1 MAETVT
7 LDTFTRAE
15 TARMLHDLQAAA
27 GGPNRWHHNRVP
39 TPIEAQTVVR
49 MNRDTLYSLA
59 VVDLRAGVE
68 LVLPDAGGRYLSVM
82 AVTEEHHI
90 NRVFHD
96 AGTHSLDADEL
107 GSRYVALAA
116 RVLAD
121 PDDADDL
128 ALAHAVQDGLELRS
142 GEGEPF
148 AMPEYEAAGF
158 DALRTAVSAL
168 APYGFDSRRAFC
180 AREQVDPVHHL
191 VGTAVG
197 WGGLPE
203 TEAVYDL
210 AAMGLPDGHYTIS
223 VGDVPVDGFW
233 SLSVYDAKG
242 FFAANDENRY
252 SVNSVTAHR
261 DADGG
266 VTINLGGDP
275 SLPNHIPL
283 PDGWNATVRLYRP
296 RPETVDGTWRF
307 PAPQPA

>member
-1 MAETVT
+1 M
-7 LDTFTRAE
+7 
-15 TARMLHDLQAAA
+15 
-27 GGPNRWHHNRVP
+27 
-39 TPIEAQTVVR
+39 
-49 MNRDTLYSLA
+49 
-59 VVDLRAGVE
+59 
-68 LVLPDAGGRYLSVM
+68 
-82 AVTEEHHI
+82 
-90 NRVFHD
+90 
-96 AGTHSLDADEL
+96 
-107 GSRYVALAA
+107 
-116 RVLAD
+116 
-121 PDDADDL
+121 
-128 ALAHAVQDGLELRS
+128 
-142 GEGEPF
+142 
-148 AMPEYEAAGF
+148 
-158 DALRTAVSAL
+158 
-168 APYGFDSRRAFC
+168 
-180 AREQVDPVHHL
+180 HHL

-296 RPETVDGTWRF
+296 RPEIVDGTWRF